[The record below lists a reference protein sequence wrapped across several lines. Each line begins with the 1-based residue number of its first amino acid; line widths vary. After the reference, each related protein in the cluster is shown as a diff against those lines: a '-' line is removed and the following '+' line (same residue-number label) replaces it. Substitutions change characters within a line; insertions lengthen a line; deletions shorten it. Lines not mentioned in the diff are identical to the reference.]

1 MLKNIDES
9 KLTPGFIQPVKKIV
23 DSRVDKVS
31 DNINDINCLKLFE
44 NYRKT

>member
-1 MLKNIDES
+1 MLKNFDES

-31 DNINDINCLKLFE
+31 DNTNDMN
-44 NYRKT
+44 